1 MSKRSRPPPDPDTM
15 KPEDFEDPFEV
26 FFWLGYFAGSRAKSQ
41 KHDNPPTE
49 KNVSTSDTPVE
60 NDKKKPMCEIA
71 EFCVYD
77 TETSGL
83 SCRDCA
89 VQVAVGFFDA
99 DARPLGYYDRLWKLP
114 PGIKVSSGSYRI
126 HKISDKRIHE
136 EGYEAAP
143 ELRNLKHMFDVMLKR
158 GKRIVAHN
166 KAFDVR
172 ILAQSARQHGVDE
185 WSLKPSQVLCTM
197 QRSKAFCSLKAKD
210 GKPKA
215 PSNSEL
221 YKILT
226 GSTPNVPLHDAG
238 ADIRVTAR
246 SYIEGM
252 RRGWW

>member
-1 MSKRSRPPPDPDTM
+1 MSKRPRVPPDPDTM
-15 KPEDFEDPFEV
+15 KPDDFEDPSEA
-26 FFWLGYFAGSRAKSQ
+26 FFWLGYFAGSRPKVKQ
-41 KHDNPPTE
+41 HDDAPTE
-49 KNVSTSDTPVE
+49 PVPSKSE
-60 NDKKKPMCEIA
+60 RKKPLCEIA

-83 SCRDCA
+83 SCTDCA
-89 VQVAVGFFDA
+89 VQVAVGFFDSES
-99 DARPLGYYDRLWKLP
+99 RPLGYYDRIWKLP
-114 PGIKVSSGSYRI
+114 VGMKVRAGSYRI
-126 HKISDKRIHE
+126 HKISDKRIQE

-143 ELRNLKHMFDVMLKR
+143 EMLKLKHMFDTMLKR

-166 KAFDVR
+166 KSFDVR
-172 ILAQSARQHGVDE
+172 ILAQSATQHRVYG
-185 WSLKPSQVLCTM
+185 WSLKPSHVLCTM
-197 QRSKAFCSLKAKD
+197 QMSKSFCNLKAKN

-226 GSTPNVPLHDAG
+226 GSAPNVPLHDAG